1 MSGGIHLVFWTGRP
15 FTSSFE
21 PLRFVARRCSSFLRG
36 FSQTDHL
43 SMTGMGRVFGRFVL
57 RSPFGR
63 LARSR
68 WAALLRS
75 SFCALTRSN
84 DSFTRN
90 PFGSHTRSFVWTKN
104 AVTSWF
110 WLSRSS
116 RIVRRFEA
124 HSRMGLLILRCS
136 VSLARSL
143 LSVRLASKPVL
154 TF

>member
-1 MSGGIHLVFWTGRP
+1 
-15 FTSSFE
+15 
-21 PLRFVARRCSSFLRG
+21 
-36 FSQTDHL
+36 
-43 SMTGMGRVFGRFVL
+43 
-57 RSPFGR
+57 
-63 LARSR
+63 
-68 WAALLRS
+68 
-75 SFCALTRSN
+75 
-84 DSFTRN
+84 
-90 PFGSHTRSFVWTKN
+90 VWTKN

-136 VSLARSL
+136 VSLARFL